1 MARKEV
7 QAHGFNWERELIFQV
22 YGATEDEL
30 KKVKYTNKMDLP
42 ASLNRL
48 NQVDLSIKTSCSANA
63 VCMADCL
70 RIYDAVA
77 SGTPFHMTVVHYIQ
91 DDATNHKRLASITE
105 VNLTAA
111 TEELFGTL
119 TRDELAELDA
129 LIKSVPQKRKP
140 TEMEHTKI
148 YALRDKLQAKSGAIH
163 MDPKCNSQ
171 QSRLQCSFN
180 AFQKFL
186 KDHPERVI
194 ATSTTNAFRGGSIS
208 SELVSGRRVFKRQRL
223 HQESD

>member
-1 MARKEV
+1 
-7 QAHGFNWERELIFQV
+7 
-22 YGATEDEL
+22 
-30 KKVKYTNKMDLP
+30 MDLP
-42 ASLNRL
+42 AALNRL

-70 RIYDAVA
+70 RIYDATA
-77 SGTPFHMTVVHYIQ
+77 SGTPFHMTVVHYTQ
-91 DDATNHKRLASITE
+91 ADTTNRKRLTSITE

-111 TEELFGTL
+111 TKELFGTL
-119 TRDELAELDA
+119 TRAELTELDA

-140 TEMEHTKI
+140 TEDEHAKI
-148 YALRDKLQAKSGAIH
+148 YAHRDQLQAKSAAIH
-163 MDPKCNSQ
+163 MNPKCNSQ

-208 SELVSGRRVFKRQRL
+208 PELQSARRVFKKKKI
-223 HQESD
+223 ESD